1 VKILATPALLLAI
14 LMTFVNTAE
23 ADCRCECVDSRMR
36 TFCSSPLDVAVCS
49 GGCLGSVCIGFCSPH
64 GAIAEQSRIEHEA
77 AQAEEAQGAIATGR
91 VIPLCRLLVAPWHAA
106 SCT

>member
-1 VKILATPALLLAI
+1 MKILATPALLLAI

-23 ADCRCECVDSRMR
+23 ADCRCECVGSRMR

-77 AQAEEAQGAIATGR
+77 NSYSFRPPNPNDPRRGGNI
-91 VIPLCRLLVAPWHAA
+91 IPERSP
-106 SCT
+106 

>member
-64 GAIAEQSRIEHEA
+64 GAIAEQSGIEHEA
-77 AQAEEAQGAIATGR
+77 NSYSFRPPNPNDPRRGNI
-91 VIPLCRLLVAPWHAA
+91 IPERSP
-106 SCT
+106 